1 MAKSVLQSVKHNLG
15 IDKDCE
21 AFDADIMLHVNA
33 ALSTLYQIGVDS
45 ARNKIVDGANV
56 TWLDIFEDDEGLLP
70 MIEQYVY
77 LKVRVVFDPPSNSFV
92 LESINKMIDE
102 LQWRIQIEAE
112 GGFEDLPQKS
122 TKKSSKRSYEEDC

>member
-1 MAKSVLQSVKHNLG
+1 MAKSVLQSIKHDLG

-21 AFDADIMLHVNA
+21 AFDADVMLHINS

-45 ARNKIVDGANV
+45 ARNKTVDNANV
-56 TWLDIFEDDEGLLP
+56 TWLDIFEDDEDLLP
-70 MIEQYVY
+70 MIEQYIY

-112 GGFEDLPQKS
+112 GGFKDLSQKS
-122 TKKSSKRSYEEDC
+122 TKKSFKRFLEEDC

>member
-21 AFDADIMLHVNA
+21 AFDADVMLHINS

-45 ARNKIVDGANV
+45 ARNKTVDNANV
-56 TWLDIFEDDEGLLP
+56 TWLDIFENDEDLLP

-112 GGFEDLPQKS
+112 GGFEDLPQKGK
-122 TKKSSKRSYEEDC
+122 KKSSKRSREDDC